1 MKKLNFITSQ
11 LSILLLALFFISCQQ
26 TVVKKTVEK
35 QEDKKETI
43 IVDGVEIEVDADEI
57 EKILLLQMQ
66 EKVQTREE
74 QQALTPDGI
83 LNSLKEGNQ
92 RFLDNNLTARNHSAQ
107 ARNSALGQF
116 PKAVILSCLDSR
128 IPVEDVF
135 DKGIGDL
142 FVARVAGNFVNA
154 DILGSMEFGTK
165 VAGAKLIVVMG
176 HPTCGAVQAS
186 IDKVELGNIG
196 SIVTAIRPAVDM
208 SDDFSGEKSSGN
220 KDYVTHVSK
229 NNVRNTIET
238 IRKNSPLLKEMEE
251 NNEIKIVGA
260 FYQMETGRV
269 EFL

>member
-1 MKKLNFITSQ
+1 MKTQKFITTT
-11 LSILLLALFFISCQQ
+11 LSILLLTILFASCQQ
-26 TVVKKTVEK
+26 TAER
-35 QEDKKETI
+35 QEEKKETI
-43 IVDGVEIEVDADEI
+43 IVDGIEIELDAEEI
-57 EKILLLQMQ
+57 EKTLILQKQ

-83 LNSLKEGNQ
+83 LTSLKEGNQ
-92 RFLDNNLTARNHSAQ
+92 RFLNNNLTARNHSAQ
-107 ARNSALGQF
+107 ARNSALGQY

-176 HPTCGAVQAS
+176 HPTCGAVKAS
-186 IDKVELGNIG
+186 IDQIDLGNIG
-196 SIVTAIRPAVDM
+196 SIVTAIRPAVDL
-208 SDDFSGEKSSGN
+208 SKNFNGEKSSEN
-220 KDYVTHVSK
+220 KEYVSYVSK

-238 IRKNSPLLKEMEE
+238 IRKNSPLLKEMED

-260 FYQMETGRV
+260 YYEMETGRV

>member
-1 MKKLNFITSQ
+1 MKSRNLITTR
-11 LSILLLALFFISCQQ
+11 LSIILLALLFISCQQ
-26 TVVKKTVEK
+26 TAEK
-35 QEDKKETI
+35 QEEEKERI
-43 IVDGVEIEVDADEI
+43 IVDGVDITDIETEEI
-57 EKILLLQMQ
+57 EKSLIFQMQ

-83 LNSLKEGNQ
+83 LTSLKEGNQ
-92 RFLDNNLTARNHSAQ
+92 QFLDNNLTARNHSAQ
-107 ARNSALGQF
+107 ARNSALGQY

-142 FVARVAGNFVNA
+142 FVARVAGNFVNP

-176 HPTCGAVQAS
+176 HPTCGAVKAS
-186 IDKVELGNIG
+186 IDNVDLGNIG
-196 SIVTAIRPAVDM
+196 SIVTAIRPAVEM
-208 SDDFSGEKSSGN
+208 SDNFSGEKSSEN

-229 NNVRNTIET
+229 NNVKNTIET
-238 IRKNSPLLKEMEE
+238 IRKNSPLLREMEA

-260 FYQMETGRV
+260 FYEMETGRV